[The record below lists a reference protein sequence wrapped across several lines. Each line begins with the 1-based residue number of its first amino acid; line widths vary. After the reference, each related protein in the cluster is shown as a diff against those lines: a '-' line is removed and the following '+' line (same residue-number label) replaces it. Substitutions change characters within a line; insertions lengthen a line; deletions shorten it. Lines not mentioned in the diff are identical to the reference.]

1 MAKEHYTLTVEPITC
16 VHIGTG
22 EQLSPLD
29 YKISRSKQGN
39 DLFVNF
45 SSDSIL
51 KRIAA
56 DPKKSAEFERLSSG
70 GDMKALAG
78 FFHENAKNADI
89 NYICHCTREFLKI
102 WEENK
107 DKDPLQNGR
116 FVEQMYRQGMRPVI
130 PGSSLK
136 GAVRTAV
143 LNQFLSQVSDE
154 KYDGLLDEL
163 NRYKND
169 NSKKK
174 FEGKMQQELLNFN
187 DAKNDPFRALQF
199 GDCVFDGRGTQIVG
213 ALKNIKTDRD
223 GEVVE
228 HNTSQILAEAI
239 KGYFLRNGTDAN
251 LAGEARFALDVDL
264 AEEKAV
270 SKKITIQDIVNACN
284 YFYWREFKTEYEKF
298 YKNACGSECD
308 AITKLHKE
316 LKAVAEDA
324 QKQNEFI
331 IRVGRWSQVEFVTF
345 DENFRSPKTRRGKDD
360 KPLPYGKTRTV
371 FNYDGLYLPLGWC
384 KCSFVPL

>member
-1 MAKEHYTLTVEPITC
+1 MAKEHYTLTVEPVTC

-130 PGSSLK
+130 SGSSLK
-136 GAVRTAV
+136 GSVRTAI
-143 LNQFLSQVSDE
+143 LNAALEDCYNRNNLRGKKDNQIQKE
-154 KYDGLLDEL
+154 LLDF
-163 NRYKND
+163 K
-169 NSKKK
+169 
-174 FEGKMQQELLNFN
+174 

-199 GDCVFDGRGTQIVG
+199 GDCVFDGGGTQIVG
-213 ALKNIKTDRD
+213 ALKNIKPDRS
-223 GEVVE
+223 GEVAE

-239 KGYFLRNGTDAN
+239 KGYFMHNGTGAN

-270 SKKITIQDIVNACN
+270 SKKITIQDIVNNCN
-284 YFYWREFKTEYEKF
+284 DFYWREFKTEYEKF

-345 DENFRSPKTRRGKDD
+345 DENFRSPKTRRGKDG

-384 KCSFVPL
+384 RCSFVPLEEK

>member
-22 EQLSPLD
+22 EQLSHLD

-39 DLFVNF
+39 DLFINF
-45 SSDSIL
+45 SSNSIL

-136 GAVRTAV
+136 GSVRTAI
-143 LNQFLSQVSDE
+143 LNAALEDCYNRNNLRGKKDNQIQKE
-154 KYDGLLDEL
+154 LLDF
-163 NRYKND
+163 K
-169 NSKKK
+169 
-174 FEGKMQQELLNFN
+174 
-187 DAKNDPFRALQF
+187 DAKNDPFRTLQF

-251 LAGEARFALDVDL
+251 LVGEARFALDVDL

-345 DENFRSPKTRRGKDD
+345 DENFRSPKTRRGKDG

>member
-1 MAKEHYTLTVEPITC
+1 MAKEHYTLTVEPVTC

-70 GDMKALAG
+70 GDMKALVG

-136 GAVRTAV
+136 GSVRTAI
-143 LNQFLSQVSDE
+143 LNAALKDCYNRNNLRGKKDNQIQKE
-154 KYDGLLDEL
+154 LLDF
-163 NRYKND
+163 K
-169 NSKKK
+169 
-174 FEGKMQQELLNFN
+174 

-213 ALKNIKTDRD
+213 ALKNIKTDRS

-239 KGYFLRNGTDAN
+239 KGYFMHNGTDAN

-270 SKKITIQDIVNACN
+270 SKKITIQDIVNNCN
-284 YFYWREFKTEYEKF
+284 DFYWREFKTEYEKF

-345 DENFRSPKTRRGKDD
+345 DENFRSPKTRRGKDG

>member
-1 MAKEHYTLTVEPITC
+1 MAKEHYTLTVEPVTC

-29 YKISRSKQGN
+29 YTISRSKQGN
-39 DLFVNF
+39 DLFINF
-45 SSDSIL
+45 LSESIL

-136 GAVRTAV
+136 GSVRTAI
-143 LNQFLSQVSDE
+143 LNAALEDCYNRNNLRGKKDNQIQKE
-154 KYDGLLDEL
+154 LLDF
-163 NRYKND
+163 K
-169 NSKKK
+169 
-174 FEGKMQQELLNFN
+174 

-284 YFYWREFKTEYEKF
+284 DFYWREFKTEYEKF

-345 DENFRSPKTRRGKDD
+345 DENFRFPKTRRGKDG

-384 KCSFVPL
+384 RCSFVPLQEK

>member
-29 YKISRSKQGN
+29 YKIEDN
-39 DLFVNF
+39 LFVNF

-56 DPKKSAEFERLSSG
+56 DPEKSAEFERLSSG

-102 WEENK
+102 GEENK

-136 GAVRTAV
+136 GSVRTAI
-143 LNQFLSQVSDE
+143 LNAALEDCYNRNNLRGKKDNQIQKE
-154 KYDGLLDEL
+154 LLDF
-163 NRYKND
+163 K
-169 NSKKK
+169 
-174 FEGKMQQELLNFN
+174 

-239 KGYFLRNGTDAN
+239 KGYFMHNGTDAN

-284 YFYWREFKTEYEKF
+284 DFYWREFKTEYEKF

-345 DENFRSPKTRRGKDD
+345 DENFRSPKTRRGKDG

-384 KCSFVPL
+384 RCSFVPL

>member
-1 MAKEHYTLTVEPITC
+1 MAKEHYTLTVEPVTC

-29 YKISRSKQGN
+29 YTISRSKQGN
-39 DLFVNF
+39 DLFINF
-45 SSDSIL
+45 LSESIL

-136 GAVRTAV
+136 GSVRTAI
-143 LNQFLSQVSDE
+143 LNAALEDCYNRNNLRGKKDNQIQKE
-154 KYDGLLDEL
+154 LLDF
-163 NRYKND
+163 K
-169 NSKKK
+169 
-174 FEGKMQQELLNFN
+174 

-284 YFYWREFKTEYEKF
+284 DFYWREFKTEYEKF

-345 DENFRSPKTRRGKDD
+345 DENFRSPKTRRGKDG

-384 KCSFVPL
+384 RCSFVPLQEK

>member
-1 MAKEHYTLTVEPITC
+1 MAKEHYTLTVEPVTC

-136 GAVRTAV
+136 GSVRTAI
-143 LNQFLSQVSDE
+143 LNAALEDCYNRNNLRGKKDNQIQKE
-154 KYDGLLDEL
+154 LLDF
-163 NRYKND
+163 K
-169 NSKKK
+169 
-174 FEGKMQQELLNFN
+174 
-187 DAKNDPFRALQF
+187 DAKNDPFRTLQF

-228 HNTSQILAEAI
+228 HKTSQILAEAI
-239 KGYFLRNGTDAN
+239 KGYFMHDGTDAN

-264 AEEKAV
+264 AEEKEAV
-270 SKKITIQDIVNACN
+270 SKKITIQDIVNNCN
-284 YFYWREFKTEYEKF
+284 DFYWREFKTEYEKF

-345 DENFRSPKTRRGKDD
+345 DENFRSPKTRRGKDG

-384 KCSFVPL
+384 RCSFVPL

>member
-1 MAKEHYTLTVEPITC
+1 MAKEHYTLTVEPVTC

-29 YKISRSKQGN
+29 YKIEDN
-39 DLFVNF
+39 LFVNF

-51 KRIAA
+51 KQIAA

-78 FFHENAKNADI
+78 FFHENAKKDDT
-89 NYICHCTREFLKI
+89 NYSCHCTKEFLRNYAK
-102 WEENK
+102 NK
-107 DKDPLQNGR
+107 DKDPLQNGS

-143 LNQFLSQVSDE
+143 LNHFLSQVSDE
-154 KYDGLLDEL
+154 KYYGLLDEL
-163 NRYKND
+163 NQYKND

-174 FEGKMQQELLNFN
+174 FEGKMQEKLLHFKN
-187 DAKNDPFRALQF
+187 AKNDPFRALQF
-199 GDCVFDGRGTQIVG
+199 GDCVFDGGGTQIVG
-213 ALKNIKTDRD
+213 ALKNIKTDRS

-239 KGYFLRNGTDAN
+239 KGYFMHDGTDAN

-264 AEEKAV
+264 AEEKEAV

-324 QKQNEFI
+324 QKQNQFI

-345 DENFRSPKTRRGKDD
+345 DENFRSPKTRKG
-360 KPLPYGKTRTV
+360 YGKTRTV

-384 KCSFVPL
+384 RCSFVPL